1 MKEILCNKCKK
12 PMLCLGNVS
21 GYVYMTHPPQ
31 WDDTYVCDDC
41 KEKKHIR
48 HHEGVPPDYRY
59 LGDYQEQK

>member
-1 MKEILCNKCKK
+1 
-12 PMLCLGNVS
+12 MLCLGNVS